1 MLKKR
6 INYYAGAAAVFT
18 VIFLAWIFV
27 VQEAMAVSRAKFRQ
41 MSGLERLEYY
51 NNNTEDNDEKLS
63 EGLRI
68 PLPMNYR
75 HEGVVTDVEAI
86 DRIIS
91 IYIPNVS
98 ENFIYEHPIMG
109 SSAGIEAM
117 EAAASGRG
125 LRVEIKTSQLK
136 EPFLSYENGNMY
148 VSFKDPREIYKRIVV
163 VDPGH
168 GGVDTGMEMG
178 EYKES
183 DLNLKISKYV
193 RDLLEDK
200 DIRVYMTRSSE
211 VATTLE
217 DRVGLAN
224 ELDADAFISVHC
236 NAEKDDKDVQHG
248 TLVLYNARDTSGASL
263 RLAELCMDGVTKS
276 FGSKRLLCQKGDDI
290 HIIRNSK
297 VPVALV
303 EVGFMTN
310 AEELAKL
317 IDPDNKRNAAAGII
331 DGVMK
336 AYEKGIIGD
345 D

>member
-6 INYYAGAAAVFT
+6 INYYAAAAAVFT
-18 VIFLAWIFV
+18 VVFLAWIFA
-27 VQEAMAVSRAKFRQ
+27 VQESLAVSRAKFRQ
-41 MSGLERLEYY
+41 MTGLERLEYY
-51 NNNTEDNDEKLS
+51 NNNTEDSDEKLK
-63 EGLRI
+63 ENLRI

-75 HEGVVTDVEAI
+75 EDEVVTDVEAI

-109 SSAGIEAM
+109 SSEGIKAM
-117 EAAASGRG
+117 DAASFGRG
-125 LRVEIKTSQLK
+125 LRVEIQTADLK
-136 EPFLSYENGNMY
+136 EPFLTYENGNMY
-148 VSFKDPREIYKRIVV
+148 VSFKDPHEVYKRIVV

-168 GGVDTGMEMG
+168 GGEDTGMEMG
-178 EYKES
+178 EHKES
-183 DLNLKISKYV
+183 ELNLTIAKYV

-236 NAEKDDKDVQHG
+236 NAEKDDNDVQQG

-310 AEELAKL
+310 ADELKKL
-317 IDPDNKRNAAAGII
+317 LNPEDQRNAAAGIL

>member
-6 INYYAGAAAVFT
+6 INYYAVAAAVFT
-18 VIFLAWIFV
+18 VVFLAWIFA
-27 VQEAMAVSRAKFRQ
+27 VQESLAVSRAKFRQ
-41 MSGLERLEYY
+41 MTGLERLEYY
-51 NNNTEDNDEKLS
+51 NNNTEDSDERLKES
-63 EGLRI
+63 LRI

-75 HEGVVTDVEAI
+75 EDGVVTDVEAI

-117 EAAASGRG
+117 DAAAFGRG
-125 LRVEIKTSQLK
+125 LRVEIQTSELK
-136 EPFLSYENGNMY
+136 EPFLTYENGNMY
-148 VSFKDPREIYKRIVV
+148 VSFKAPHEMYKRIVV

-168 GGVDTGMEMG
+168 GGEDTGMEMG
-178 EYKES
+178 EHKES
-183 DLNLKISKYV
+183 ELNLIIAKYV

-211 VATTLE
+211 VTTGL
-217 DRVGLAN
+217 DQRVSLAN
-224 ELDADAFISVHC
+224 ELSADAFISVHC

-248 TLVLYNARDTSGASL
+248 TLVLYNASDTSGASL

-290 HIIRNSK
+290 YIIRNSK

-310 AEELAKL
+310 ADELAKL
-317 IDPDNKRNAAAGII
+317 LNPEDQRNAAAGIL
-331 DGVMK
+331 DGIMK

>member
-6 INYYAGAAAVFT
+6 INYYAVAAAVFT
-18 VIFLAWIFV
+18 VVFLAWIFV
-27 VQEAMAVSRAKFRQ
+27 VQESLAVSRAKFRQ

-51 NNNTEDNDEKLS
+51 NNNTEDTDEKLS
-63 EGLRI
+63 ESLRI
-68 PLPMNYR
+68 PLPLNYR
-75 HEGVVTDVEAI
+75 QDGVVTDVEAI

-109 SSAGIEAM
+109 SSTGIEAM
-117 EAAASGRG
+117 DAAAFGRG
-125 LRVEIKTSQLK
+125 LRVEIQTTDLK
-136 EPFLSYENGNMY
+136 EPFLTYENGNMY
-148 VSFKDPREIYKRIVV
+148 VSFKDPHEVYKRIVV

-168 GGVDTGMEMG
+168 GGEDTGMEMG
-178 EYKES
+178 EHKES
-183 DLNLKISKYV
+183 ELNLTIAKYV

-211 VATTLE
+211 VTTGL
-217 DRVGLAN
+217 DQRVSLAN
-224 ELDADAFISVHC
+224 ELEADAFISVHC

-248 TLVLYNARDTSGASL
+248 TLVMYNASDTSGASL
-263 RLAELCMDGVTKS
+263 RLAELCMDGVTGS

-290 HIIRNSK
+290 YIIRNSK

-310 AEELAKL
+310 ADEFAKL
-317 IDPDNKRNAAAGII
+317 LNPQDQRNAAAGIL

>member
-6 INYYAGAAAVFT
+6 INCYAAAAAVFT
-18 VIFLAWIFV
+18 VVFLAWIFIF
-27 VQEAMAVSRAKFRQ
+27 QESLAVNRARFRQ

-51 NNNTEDNDEKLS
+51 NKNSNDTDEKLG
-63 EGLRI
+63 EFLRI
-68 PLPMNYR
+68 PLPLNYK
-75 HEGVVTDVEAI
+75 EDEVVADVEAV

-91 IYIPNVS
+91 IYIPDVS
-98 ENFIYEHPIMG
+98 ENFIYENPIMG
-109 SSAGIEAM
+109 SSQGIEAM
-117 EAAASGRG
+117 DAAAFGRG
-125 LRVEIKTSQLK
+125 LRVEIQTTELK
-136 EPFLSYENGNMY
+136 EPSLTFENGNIY
-148 VSFKDPREIYKRIVV
+148 VSFKSPRELYKRIVV

-168 GGVDTGMEMG
+168 GGEDTGMEMG
-178 EYKES
+178 ENKES
-183 DLNLKISKYV
+183 ELNLQIAKYL

-211 VATTLE
+211 VATSLE
-217 DRVGLAN
+217 QRVGLAN

-248 TLVLYNARDTSGASL
+248 TLVMYNAQDTSGSSL
-263 RLAELCMDGVTKS
+263 RLAELCMDGVTKA

-290 HIIRNSK
+290 YIVKNSK

-310 AEELAKL
+310 ADELAKL
-317 IDPDNKRNAAAGII
+317 IDPESQRNAAAGIL